1 MAVAVDP
8 LSPVLGQ
15 AGYVVVTGGD
25 YELLELVPCRRVVEA
40 GDASCAFLAA
50 TVIGQDPNEI
60 SE

>member
-1 MAVAVDP
+1 MVTLDAET
-8 LSPVLGQ
+8 PVLGQ

-25 YELLELVPCRRVVEA
+25 YELLDLVPCRRNVEA